1 MDDLFLLE
9 QERGYLAQ
17 FATSLAI
24 GLLIGLERER
34 SPAAK
39 AGLRTFALV
48 AMFGT
53 LTAMLSHKA
62 QTPWLLISGL
72 LLVGIMVIASYRDK
86 RDIPEDPGTT
96 TVTALLI
103 CYGLGAM
110 VWYEE
115 STLAVMLAIITTI
128 LLYFKTEL
136 QGITQNLTRKDLIS
150 ILQFAV
156 LSFIILPI
164 LPDRNYG
171 PFDAFN
177 PHQIWLMI
185 VLISGVSLVGYIAL
199 RFIGQR
205 YGAVLLGVLGGLVSS
220 TATTLVFTRRNGDRS
235 DITNLAVV
243 VILLA
248 NLVVL
253 VRLALITEL
262 ISPTVF
268 PYLLPVLGGGLFLGL
283 ITSLFWWREFS
294 QQQIIPMPDTKNPAE
309 LTTATGFGLLYAA
322 VLFLSG
328 WLSDIA
334 GSSGL
339 YVVAIISGLTNVDA
353 ITLSSLRLHGLG
365 KLEIEEVVTAITLGV
380 IANLIFKLG
389 LIFFTGNS
397 VLARRCFL
405 GTIAIIIG
413 LAGALFTASY
423 LSYF

>member
-1 MDDLFLLE
+1 
-9 QERGYLAQ
+9 
-17 FATSLAI
+17 
-24 GLLIGLERER
+24 
-34 SPAAK
+34 
-39 AGLRTFALV
+39 
-48 AMFGT
+48 
-53 LTAMLSHKA
+53 
-62 QTPWLLISGL
+62 
-72 LLVGIMVIASYRDK
+72 
-86 RDIPEDPGTT
+86 
-96 TVTALLI
+96 
-103 CYGLGAM
+103 M

-177 PHQIWLMI
+177 PYQIWLMI

-220 TATTLVFTRRNGDRS
+220 TATTLVFTRRNGDKP
-235 DITNLAVV
+235 DIANLAVV

-253 VRLALITEL
+253 VRLALITEI
-262 ISPTVF
+262 ISPVIF

-309 LTTATGFGLLYAA
+309 LTTAIGFGLLYAA

-339 YVVAIISGLTNVDA
+339 YVVAVISGLTNVDA

-365 KLEIEEVVTAITLGV
+365 KLEIVEVVIAITLGV

-389 LIFFTGNS
+389 LIFFAGNTM
-397 VLARRCFL
+397 LFRRCLL
-405 GTIAIIIG
+405 GTMAIIAG
-413 LAGALFTASY
+413 LAGALFLASH